1 MTTPTTKISHHTTDA
16 IYVRGESL
24 VDDLI
29 GKLTFTEMMYFQML
43 GKKPMPAQAKILD
56 AVLVT
61 LMEHGITPSV
71 IATRMIYDSC
81 PEAVQAAVAAG
92 LLAVGSTFIGTMEG
106 CAKNLDE
113 ILKAPEG
120 EAARAKATVGE
131 ISMALETVFG
141 RHRAEIKAITGVYK
155 REVGMTGAVERVKH
169 LVESFEAAEGRRP
182 RLLVAKIGQDGHDRG
197 QKVIASAFAD
207 LGFDVDIGP
216 LFATPAEAARQAVE
230 NDVHVLGVSSLAA
243 AHLTLVPEL
252 KKELASQGRDDIMI
266 VVGGVV
272 PPQDYDAL
280 MKSGCEAIFPPGTVI
295 ADAALKLLKTLHH
308 RLGHDQRAAE

>member
-24 VDDLI
+24 VDNLI

-43 GKKPMPAQAKILD
+43 GQKPTPAQAKILD

-106 CAKNLDE
+106 CAKNIDE

-120 EAARAKATVGE
+120 EAARAKAIAQRVRAAKQPIPGFGHPHHKPDDPRSPRLLAVAE
-131 ISMALETVFG
+131 EAGVPGNHIRALRLLAKEVDAAWG
-141 RHRAEIKAITGVYK
+141 RHLTINA
-155 REVGMTGAVERVKH
+155 TGAVAALLGEIGIPQEVMRGIAVVSRSAG
-169 LVESFEAAEGRRP
+169 LV
-182 RLLVAKIGQDGHDRG
+182 GHIREE
-197 QKVIASAFAD
+197 Q
-207 LGFDVDIGP
+207 LEP
-216 LFATPAEAARQAVE
+216 AARYMWDKLSEAVPYA
-230 NDVHVLGVSSLAA
+230 GV
-243 AHLTLVPEL
+243 
-252 KKELASQGRDDIMI
+252 K
-266 VVGGVV
+266 
-272 PPQDYDAL
+272 
-280 MKSGCEAIFPPGTVI
+280 
-295 ADAALKLLKTLHH
+295 
-308 RLGHDQRAAE
+308 